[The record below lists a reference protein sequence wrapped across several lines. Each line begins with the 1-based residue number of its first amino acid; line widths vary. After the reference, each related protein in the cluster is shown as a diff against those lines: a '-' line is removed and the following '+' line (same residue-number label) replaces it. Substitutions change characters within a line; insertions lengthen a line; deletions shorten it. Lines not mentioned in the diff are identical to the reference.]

1 LAPAEVRRLAPSLC
15 RWPRRARTHAAAHD
29 ACSPTLPPAPPII
42 PLFSPADQSPR
53 GSIQPSEGASGSP
66 LQALLAALNYGT
78 SSGGGRGSGA
88 KRVRDA
94 RDTLLESSDD
104 EAGASGGWRVSSSGS
119 SGGAKRV
126 KDARDTLLESSD
138 DEAGASGG
146 WASGS
151 GGGASAS
158 GAAGTEGAWVN
169 DRSNGYRFN

>member
-78 SSGGGRGSGA
+78 SSGGR
-88 KRVRDA
+88 
-94 RDTLLESSDD
+94 
-104 EAGASGGWRVSSSGS
+104 
-119 SGGAKRV
+119 GGAKRV